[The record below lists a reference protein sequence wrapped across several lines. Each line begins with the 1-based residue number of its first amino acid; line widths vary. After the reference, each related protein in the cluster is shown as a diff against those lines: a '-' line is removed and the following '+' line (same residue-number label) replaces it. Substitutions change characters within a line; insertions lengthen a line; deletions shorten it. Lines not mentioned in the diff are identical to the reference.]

1 MVFKL
6 NEGFGQGK
14 SGHPYSRLSKFLSIS
29 LNLKAHC
36 ASDFKHGNKIK
47 LVKAIILK
55 SQGVIWHFNSM
66 SKEVTQ
72 CWNSN
77 SFLYS
82 NSKKVAGKGF
92 CFVDMKQIAEKQV
105 NYKSSGI
112 NLYQK
117 FLTQHQANFGVSC
130 GQETESVSRSVA
142 SNSLQSVGL

>member
-1 MVFKL
+1 
-6 NEGFGQGK
+6 
-14 SGHPYSRLSKFLSIS
+14 
-29 LNLKAHC
+29 
-36 ASDFKHGNKIK
+36 
-47 LVKAIILK
+47 
-55 SQGVIWHFNSM
+55 M